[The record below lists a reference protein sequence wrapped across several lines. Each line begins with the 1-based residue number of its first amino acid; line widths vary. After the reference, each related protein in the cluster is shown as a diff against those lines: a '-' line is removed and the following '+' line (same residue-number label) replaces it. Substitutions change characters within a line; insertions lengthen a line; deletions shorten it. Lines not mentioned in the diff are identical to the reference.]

1 MSKRIWNWSKTEKW
15 EGLLHMLNAPR
26 LCCFTLLT
34 VYLGDSIGYY
44 PCCST
49 CISLLLS
56 PSPCWIYICFVQF
69 RTIHRPIFV
78 PVCERVQ
85 VPRVCTMASGTSNK
99 CDERMTEASRDS
111 FKFSSNLSLE
121 EMWDNVPVGA
131 SWLATLSLIFFH
143 AADELCRRGLQ
154 RRETGRSTTRH
165 GTWC

>member
-1 MSKRIWNWSKTEKW
+1 
-15 EGLLHMLNAPR
+15 MLQDNVALR
-26 LCCFTLLT
+26 LT

-56 PSPCWIYICFVQF
+56 PSPCWICVCFVQF
-69 RTIHRPIFV
+69 RTMHRPVFV

-85 VPRVCTMASGTSNK
+85 VHVCARWQVVLPTSVTR
-99 CDERMTEASRDS
+99 EWQR
-111 FKFSSNLSLE
+111 L
-121 EMWDNVPVGA
+121 
-131 SWLATLSLIFFH
+131 LATASNSARISPWKKCETTCPSVQVDWKGSACRVILNFFH

-154 RRETGRSTTRH
+154 RRETGRSTTRR